1 MPTAQV
7 DRLYREGVAAVRAG
21 DKETARQKL
30 MAVIEQEETHE
41 QAWLWLSAAVETKE
55 DRITCLQNALTINPA
70 NEQARK
76 GLYKLGVSDDDMPPL
91 PEPPQPPEPV
101 LTDEIWG
108 AQPPV
113 PAPPPPQSP
122 PSSMRMEHAAPR
134 FLEESEREKWERERR
149 QHMYDEAQGGYDND
163 AKYVL
168 HGDVPERD
176 ILELPNAWV
185 QLAIFNPLGDF
196 AAEVEHPNFIH
207 ILANLSVASIFQ
219 IIAAILAVVLI
230 VQTSIVQAQQF
241 YVNPSA
247 APDSALLTG
256 SEVLLGVNPVTLIAT
271 TLVDAANEAGTTV
284 NDLTGEL
291 GDLITGPGLITFIA
305 VTAIGTL
312 LGVFLGQFFRGW
324 VASWVCGFVGGKGD
338 VINTTM
344 ALSTAFVVTSLARL
358 IMVPLIPFL
367 PILALG
373 LIGFGLGIYTWI
385 LEGMALARA
394 QKFGVLAG
402 MGMVILTNSASSFIS
417 GIASFC
423 LLTVLPLILG

>member
-7 DRLYREGVAAVRAG
+7 DRLYREGVAAFRAG

-30 MAVIEQEETHE
+30 MAVIQQEETHE
-41 QAWLWLSAAVETKE
+41 QAWLWLSAVVETDT

-76 GLYKLGVSDDDMPPL
+76 GLRKLGVSAHEMPPL
-91 PEPPQPPEPV
+91 PEAPRPPDPEPM

-108 AQPPV
+108 AQPA
-113 PAPPPPQSP
+113 APEPEPP
-122 PSSMRMEHAAPR
+122 PSSMRMEHAQPR
-134 FLEESEREKWERERR
+134 FLEESERKKWERERR
-149 QHMYDEAQGGYDND
+149 QHMFDEVQGGYDND

-168 HGDVPERD
+168 HGDVAERD

-196 AAEVEHPNFIH
+196 AAEVERPNFVH
-207 ILANLSVASIFQ
+207 ILANLGVASIFQ

-230 VQTSIVQAQQF
+230 LQTSIIQAQQF
-241 YVNPSA
+241 YVDPSA

-256 SEVLLGVNPVTLIAT
+256 SEILFGVNPVTLIAT
-271 TLVDAANEAGTTV
+271 TLVDAANETGTTV

-291 GDLITGPGLITFIA
+291 GNLITGPGLLMFIVIT
-305 VTAIGTL
+305 TIGTL

-324 VASWVCGFVGGKGD
+324 VASGVCGFVGGKGD

-344 ALSTAFVVTSLARL
+344 ALSTAFVITSLVRL
-358 IMVPLIPFL
+358 ITVPLIPFL
-367 PILALG
+367 PLAALG
-373 LIGFGLGIYTWI
+373 LIGLGVGFYTWL

-402 MGMVILTNSASSFIS
+402 MGMIIMTNVASGFIS

-423 LLTVLPLILG
+423 LISILPLLAG